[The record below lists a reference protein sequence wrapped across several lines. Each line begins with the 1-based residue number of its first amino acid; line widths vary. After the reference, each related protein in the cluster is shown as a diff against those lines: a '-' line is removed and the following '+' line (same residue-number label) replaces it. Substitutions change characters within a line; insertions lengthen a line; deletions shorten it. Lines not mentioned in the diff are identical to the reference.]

1 MANKPGL
8 WGGGG
13 VGRQEEGEGSIP
25 AKQQGQAQETPL
37 RCYAKKGRRCR
48 EQHGCERHLTFWPAG
63 GSWVS

>member
-25 AKQQGQAQETPL
+25 AKQQGQAHET
-37 RCYAKKGRRCR
+37 RSGAMQRRAEGVGNNMDVR
-48 EQHGCERHLTFWPAG
+48 GT
-63 GSWVS
+63 